1 MHRDKEPEFGLF
13 TSSATRGP
21 ASLLPMWTHLVKR
34 SIYMRIAER
43 GRPKATR
50 SKIGVLFRLALSE
63 QPILWF
69 VIGPLWIRRRA
80 SRIVVQ
86 HFMDCVYTDNR
97 RGSIQAVL
105 LDGYSNASK
114 SHKNHLIATD
124 RTVREL
130 GFCPFRVPANWLPPL
145 LAPSHPIVRLQLINL
160 FASQFCVLFH

>member
-1 MHRDKEPEFGLF
+1 MTEKAVGRYQGATGYRISSKE
-13 TSSATRGP
+13 
-21 ASLLPMWTHLVKR
+21 V
-34 SIYMRIAER
+34 
-43 GRPKATR
+43 
-50 SKIGVLFRLALSE
+50 
-63 QPILWF
+63 QILWF

-86 HFMDCVYTDNR
+86 HFMYCVYTDNR
-97 RGSIQAVL
+97 RGSIQAIL

-145 LAPSHPIVRLQLINL
+145 LAPSHPIARFQVLNV
-160 FASQFCVLFH
+160 STSKSCVLCHR